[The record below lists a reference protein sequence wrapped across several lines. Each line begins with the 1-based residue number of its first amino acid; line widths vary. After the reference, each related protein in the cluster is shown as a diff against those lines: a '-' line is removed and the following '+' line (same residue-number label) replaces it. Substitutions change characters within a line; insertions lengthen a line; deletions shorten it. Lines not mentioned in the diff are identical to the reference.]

1 MKSEIAKQTN
11 EMLQDSRNIELSK
24 SPWNSPVVLVKKSNG
39 ELRFCVDYRRL
50 NNVTEPECFPLP
62 RIDVFDTIGNSKAQV
77 FSVLDLRSGFWQ
89 ITLDPETKHKTAFLT
104 HHGILQFN
112 RLPFGLRNAPT
123 TLQMLKTQVLQ
134 GLN

>member
-1 MKSEIAKQTN
+1 MKREIAKQTK
-11 EMLQDSRNIELSK
+11 EMLKDSRNIEVPK

-62 RIDVFDTIGNSKAQV
+62 RIDDVFDTIGNSKAQV

-89 ITLDPETKHKTAFLT
+89 ITLDPETKHNTAFLRL
-104 HHGILQFN
+104 HGIFQFN

-123 TLQMLKTQVLQ
+123 TLQMLMTQML
-134 GLN
+134 